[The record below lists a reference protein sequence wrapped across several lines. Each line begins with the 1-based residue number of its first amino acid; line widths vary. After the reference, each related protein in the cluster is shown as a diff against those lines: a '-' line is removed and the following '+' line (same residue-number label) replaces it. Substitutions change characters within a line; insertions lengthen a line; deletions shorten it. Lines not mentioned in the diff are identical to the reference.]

1 MANAPLESVLRA
13 LAPHAHRVPF
23 FALVRHLERL
33 LGANARVGGLGPL
46 AAERIRFRHDIRPIF
61 HASDVTHLRV
71 VGSGD
76 QLRVTVTTG
85 FLGVV
90 GSVSPLANYFTD
102 DVLRAESIDEQS
114 LRAFYDLFHHR
125 LIAFVYGAELRASAW
140 AEIREDG
147 GDRITRRSLLFAG
160 AGDRPGSVGGLAPTQ
175 WLGLARVVGRRPH
188 TRDALEAALAIGFPS
203 TPIRVVDFMD
213 RSIELP
219 IDVRSQ
225 LGVKNVELGRGARL
239 GARLVGQTGLL
250 RLSVGPVDRA
260 GFNALLPGT
269 PDHARL
275 RAIVDTVTG
284 GLLDADAEIE
294 VRAGEEPRAR
304 LGGRHGTRLGVNALI
319 VRPRADRPLRIR
331 VALTDDAG
339 AGRPA
344 FAVGHL

>member
-1 MANAPLESVLRA
+1 MADGPLEKVLRA
-13 LAPHAHRVPF
+13 LVPRAHRVPF

-33 LGANARVGGLGPL
+33 LGADARVGGLGPVV
-46 AAERIRFRHDIRPIF
+46 AERIRFRHDIRPIF
-61 HASDVTHLRV
+61 HASDVTQLRV
-71 VGSGD
+71 LGSGD
-76 QLRVTVTTG
+76 QLRVTLSTG

-114 LRAFYDLFHHR
+114 LRGFYDVFHHR

-140 AEIREDG
+140 AEIRRDG
-147 GDRITRRSLLFAG
+147 ADRITRRSLFFAG
-160 AGDRPGSVGGLAPTQ
+160 VGSRPESVAGLAPRQ
-175 WLGLARVVGRRPH
+175 WLGLARVVGRRSR
-188 TRDALEAALAIGFPS
+188 TRDALEAALAIGFPG
-203 TPIRVVDFMD
+203 TPIRVVDFIARD
-213 RSIELP
+213 VQLP
-219 IDVRSQ
+219 ADVRSQ

-250 RLSVGPVDRA
+250 RLIVGPVDRA

-269 PDHARL
+269 PAHVRL
-275 RAIVDTVTG
+275 RAIVDSVTG

-304 LGGRHGTRLGVNALI
+304 LGDRYGTRLGVNALV
-319 VRPRADRPLRIR
+319 VRPRADRSLRIR
-331 VALTDDAG
+331 VPLTDDAG

-344 FAVGHL
+344 FEVPAP